1 MGSPSNDELNRLEKE
16 TLKLMLGSAREEDLT
31 LLNYLQPCDILSNTL
46 KVDKE
51 PSQLNNKKA
60 EYMLA

>member
-16 TLKLMLGSAREEDLT
+16 TLKLMMESVREEDLT

-60 EYMLA
+60 EYILA